1 MLISDFSIP
10 LTMPVMSANSKVV
23 PMTVYV
29 RQDQKDYVESL
40 SNGRI
45 YSMSDVVRAMIDNHK
60 EAQARSVALFDQ
72 IAAEC
77 ATSSTT
83 DS

>member
-1 MLISDFSIP
+1 MLISNFSIP

-29 RQDQKDYVESL
+29 RQDQKDYVGSL

-45 YSMSDVVRAMIDNHK
+45 YSMSDVVRAMIDNHR
-60 EAQARSVALFDQ
+60 EAQARSVALFNQ
-72 IAAEC
+72 L
-77 ATSSTT
+77 TPSSPTT

>member
-45 YSMSDVVRAMIDNHK
+45 YSMSDVVRAMI
-60 EAQARSVALFDQ
+60 V
-72 IAAEC
+72 
-77 ATSSTT
+77 
-83 DS
+83 